1 MKMELNR
8 NSFEPLYYQLKEII
22 REKINNGEYQVN
34 SLIPS
39 ESEFCNLYN
48 ISRITVRKALLDL
61 VQEGVLRRQKGL
73 GTFVCQ
79 PYKATR
85 LESVKG
91 FTEQV
96 LNFNQRPSA
105 KILGVSF
112 KKPNKHICTK
122 LKLSGDEKLIQ
133 IKRLRLIDDEPYYI
147 EALYFPY
154 DRVKDIEKENL
165 TESIYGILVRKYGIK
180 IIKAEE
186 IFEPI
191 ILDEFET
198 KILKLKSIS
207 SGLRVERVGYTKTN
221 EAFEYSIHIVRGDKC
236 KIMVERKEY

>member
-1 MKMELNR
+1 MELNR

-34 SLIPS
+34 CLIPS
-39 ESEFCNLYN
+39 ESEFCKLYN
-48 ISRITVRKALLDL
+48 ISRITVRKAILDL

-73 GTFVCQ
+73 GTYVCQ

-85 LESVKG
+85 TESVKG

-105 KILGVSF
+105 KILDISF
-112 KKPNKHICTK
+112 KKPTKHICSK
-122 LKLSGDEKLIQ
+122 LMISSNEILIQ

-147 EALYFPY
+147 EVLYFPY
-154 DRVKDIEKENL
+154 SQVKNLEEEDL
-165 TESIYGILVRKYGIK
+165 TESIYGILDRKFNIK
-180 IIKAEE
+180 IVKAEE

-198 KILKLKSIS
+198 KILKLKAIS
-207 SGLRVERVGYTKTN
+207 SGLRVERVGYTQN
-221 EAFEYSIHIVRGDKC
+221 QEAFEYSIHIVRGDKC
-236 KIMVERKEY
+236 KIMVERKEE

>member
-1 MKMELNR
+1 V
-8 NSFEPLYYQLKEII
+8 LKDLPN
-22 REKINNGEYQVN
+22 KF
-34 SLIPS
+34 LILTS
-39 ESEFCNLYN
+39 
-48 ISRITVRKALLDL
+48 AL
-61 VQEGVLRRQKGL
+61 
-73 GTFVCQ
+73 
-79 PYKATR
+79 
-85 LESVKG
+85 
-91 FTEQV
+91 
-96 LNFNQRPSA
+96 
-105 KILGVSF
+105 LGVSF

>member
-1 MKMELNR
+1 MELNR
-8 NSFEPLYYQLKEII
+8 DSFEPLYYQLKEII

-39 ESEFCNLYN
+39 EAEFCKLYN
-48 ISRITVRKALLDL
+48 VSRITVKKAILDL
-61 VQEGVLRRQKGL
+61 VQEGVLRRKKGL

-105 KILGVSF
+105 KVLDVDF
-112 KKPNKHICTK
+112 KKPNKHICKK
-122 LKLSGDEKLIQ
+122 LNLSSSEMLIR
-133 IKRLRLIDDEPYYI
+133 IKRVRLIDDEPYYI
-147 EALYFPY
+147 ETMYFPY
-154 DRVKDIEKENL
+154 NRVKEIEKENL
-165 TESIYGILVRKYGIK
+165 VESIYGILDRKYGIK

-186 IFEPI
+186 VFEPV

-198 KILKLKSIS
+198 KILKLKSAVS
-207 SGLRVERVGYTKTN
+207 SGLRVERVGYTQNN
-221 EAFEYSIHIVRGDKC
+221 EAFEYSTHIVRGDKC
-236 KIMVERKEY
+236 KIMVERKEE